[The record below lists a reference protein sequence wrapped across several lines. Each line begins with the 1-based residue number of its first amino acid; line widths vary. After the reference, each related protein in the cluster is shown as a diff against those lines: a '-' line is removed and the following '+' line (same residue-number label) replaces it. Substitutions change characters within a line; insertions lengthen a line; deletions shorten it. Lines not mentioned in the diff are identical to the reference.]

1 VETREAQ
8 RSFHQREREMPEE
21 EAVRRTRELYEL
33 AVAAGLHEQS
43 RAITVKRH
51 VTPPLLRELPAPGAD
66 DVLAA
71 D

>member
-1 VETREAQ
+1 
-8 RSFHQREREMPEE
+8 MPEE
-21 EAVRRTRELYEL
+21 EAVRRTRELHEL

-51 VTPPLLRELPAPGAD
+51 VTPPLLRELPARGAD